1 MWWCDG
7 LLDKTLGSVG
17 MLTARQRGQEQRS
30 TLNNLSSRQSSH
42 RRIAHATLFPLSH
55 RPAALPDTVP
65 PEILIHGNLPAPDIV
80 SEMLCFLWD

>member
-42 RRIAHATLFPLSH
+42 RRIAHATLFPPPTAQRPCQTQSH
-55 RPAALPDTVP
+55 LKY
-65 PEILIHGNLPAPDIV
+65 
-80 SEMLCFLWD
+80 